1 VFFSSS
7 LWVSSL
13 SSFLLLS
20 RTKSQA
26 LLLCGKRERER
37 ERESPSRVASLL
49 DTKKGGGGGGV
60 VVVVVVVVVVARGDR
75 KRAKNFIRIVFII
88 IYILAALR
96 ISL

>member
-1 VFFSSS
+1 ME
-7 LWVSSL
+7 
-13 SSFLLLS
+13 
-20 RTKSQA
+20 
-26 LLLCGKRERER
+26 RERER

-49 DTKKGGGGGGV
+49 DTKKGGGGGVVGGV
-60 VVVVVVVVVVARGDR
+60 IGVVVARGDR

>member
-1 VFFSSS
+1 ME
-7 LWVSSL
+7 
-13 SSFLLLS
+13 
-20 RTKSQA
+20 
-26 LLLCGKRERER
+26 RERER

-49 DTKKGGGGGGV
+49 DTKKGGGGGV

>member
-1 VFFSSS
+1 M
-7 LWVSSL
+7 
-13 SSFLLLS
+13 
-20 RTKSQA
+20 
-26 LLLCGKRERER
+26 LCGKRERER

-49 DTKKGGGGGGV
+49 DTKKGGGGGVVGV
-60 VVVVVVVVVVARGDR
+60 VGVVVVARGDR

>member
-1 VFFSSS
+1 MGLVS
-7 LWVSSL
+7 LFL
-13 SSFLLLS
+13 SSFES
-20 RTKSQA
+20 YKKSGAFA
-26 LLLCGKRERER
+26 LWKERER

-49 DTKKGGGGGGV
+49 DTKKGGGGGV

>member
-1 VFFSSS
+1 ME
-7 LWVSSL
+7 
-13 SSFLLLS
+13 
-20 RTKSQA
+20 
-26 LLLCGKRERER
+26 RERER
-37 ERESPSRVASLL
+37 ERERASRVASLL
-49 DTKKGGGGGGV
+49 DTKKGGGV